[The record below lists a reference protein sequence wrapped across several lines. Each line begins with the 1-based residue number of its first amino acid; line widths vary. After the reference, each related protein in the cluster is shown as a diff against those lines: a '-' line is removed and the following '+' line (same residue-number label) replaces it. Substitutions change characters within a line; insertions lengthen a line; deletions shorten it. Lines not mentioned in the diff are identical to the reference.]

1 MEKIGIDDFLTI
13 AAQRRLQREEVKDTN
28 EIGAI
33 VTSSDSRPASYRLTC
48 PRCRTMREMCRTWLY
63 RNGKPCTVRCKAC
76 HRTASSRRWTCSCGI
91 SWTSC
96 TVHRADGFLCEGMA
110 RLRKKCKD
118 MHENSFFLT
127 LSGLG
132 MFVLSSMSHAL
143 WALPLPSPSCQLQP
157 YHKFCADTGAGISG
171 SSSSSSTTLPKR
183 SCPAKDP
190 TRTRVF
196 TRPSPFEKDGAF
208 QC

>member
-13 AAQRRLQREEVKDTN
+13 AAQRRLQREEVKDAN

-76 HRTASSRRWTCSCGI
+76 HRTASSRRWTCSCSI

-96 TVHRADGFLCEGMA
+96 TVHRADGFLCKGMA

-118 MHENSFFLT
+118 MHENGFFPNPKRPRNVCAIIDVSCT
-127 LSGLG
+127 LG
-132 MFVLSSMSHAL
+132 APP
-143 WALPLPSPSCQLQP
+143 ALPIMPPTT
-157 YHKFCADTGAGISG
+157 YHKFCADTGASISG
-171 SSSSSSTTLPKR
+171 SSSSSSTTFTKR
-183 SCPAKDP
+183 SCPATDP
-190 TRTRVF
+190 TPLARGGNLC
-196 TRPSPFEKDGAF
+196 SHQDLAF
-208 QC
+208 